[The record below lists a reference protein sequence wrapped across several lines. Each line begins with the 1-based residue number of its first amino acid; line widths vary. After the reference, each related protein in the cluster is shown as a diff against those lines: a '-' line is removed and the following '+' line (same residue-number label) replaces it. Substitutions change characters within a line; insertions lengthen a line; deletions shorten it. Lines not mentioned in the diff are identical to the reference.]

1 MAIEYLGETFD
12 LHGGG
17 EDLIFPHHESEIA
30 QSEAATGRP
39 FVRFWVHNGF
49 VNLGAEKMSKSLG
62 NTLAIRELV
71 QRHDPEAIR
80 LCLLGTHY
88 RNPVEFSEERVA
100 ESGRALERLQA
111 LRVEADRMAA
121 AEEPP
126 GPDGGPASEVAAH
139 RARFEAAMDDDFN
152 TAQALGVLFDLSRT
166 LQSARAKVDAGQ
178 LGAGAFRLGVG
189 EMTRLGGV
197 LGLFQAA
204 PGRDVDVDPALRAK
218 IDSLVGLRQAARER
232 RDFAEADRIARRA
245 AGLGR
250 GARGHA
256 RRYRLEARR

>member
-1 MAIEYLGETFD
+1 MRL
-12 LHGGG
+12 
-17 EDLIFPHHESEIA
+17 
-30 QSEAATGRP
+30 
-39 FVRFWVHNGF
+39 WVHNGF

-111 LRVEADRMAA
+111 LRVEADRIGRP
-121 AEEPP
+121 AESPP
-126 GPDGGPASEVAAH
+126 GPDGGLASEVAAH

-166 LQSARAKVDAGQ
+166 LQSARAQVDAGQ
-178 LGAGAFRLGVG
+178 LGAGRL
-189 EMTRLGGV
+189 
-197 LGLFQAA
+197 
-204 PGRDVDVDPALRAK
+204 PG
-218 IDSLVGLRQAARER
+218 SGWAR
-232 RDFAEADRIARRA
+232 
-245 AGLGR
+245 
-250 GARGHA
+250 
-256 RRYRLEARR
+256 